1 MTDAPS
7 ALTVARFLQDNPDFF
22 SEHAELFAGLSVP
35 HPNQPRAISL
45 GERQI
50 MTLRDRVKEFE
61 QRLADLSRNANA
73 NQNIAEKLN
82 AWCQSMLSE
91 ANNQHLPGRIIAG
104 LAEHFGIKDVAMR
117 LWGLDIPNKGVG
129 EEVSAEVKS
138 FASSLPNPYCGPN
151 KQFEAAKWLLH
162 APASLSMIPLRHDAH
177 SPAFGLLILGSGD
190 PQRFSFDMS
199 TDFLVTIG
207 HLASAALGRI
217 PHVGQPHN
225 AT

>member
-1 MTDAPS
+1 MTDALS

-22 SEHAELFAGLSVP
+22 SEHAELFAGLTVP

-50 MTLRDRVKEFE
+50 MTLRERVKEFE

-82 AWCQSMLSE
+82 AWSQSMLSE
-91 ANNQHLPGRIIAG
+91 ADAHHLPGRIIAG
-104 LAEHFGIKDVAMR
+104 LAQHFGIKDVSMR
-117 LWGLDIPNKGVG
+117 LWGLEMPAAGVG
-129 EEVSAEVKS
+129 EEVSAEVKA
-138 FASSLPNPYCGPN
+138 FADSLPNPYCGPN
-151 KQFEAAKWLLH
+151 KQFEAATWLLH
-162 APASLSMIPLRHDAH
+162 EPASLSMIPLRHDAET
-177 SPAFGLLILGSGD
+177 PAFGLLILGSGD
-190 PQRFSFDMS
+190 PQRFSFDMG

-207 HLASAALGRI
+207 LLASASLGRI
-217 PHVGQPHN
+217 PHAEQPHN

>member
-1 MTDAPS
+1 MTEALN

-50 MTLRDRVKEFE
+50 MTLRDRIKEFE
-61 QRLADLSRNANA
+61 YRIADLSRNAQS

-91 ANNQHLPGRIIAG
+91 DNPQHLPGRIIAG
-104 LAEHFGIKDVAMR
+104 LGQYFDIRDVSMR
-117 LWGLDIPNKGVG
+117 LWGLDIPVEGVG
-129 EEVSAEVKS
+129 DAVSADVKS
-138 FASSLPNPYCGPN
+138 FAESLPNPYCGPN
-151 KQFEAAKWLLH
+151 KQFEAAQWLLH
-162 APASLSMIPLRHDAH
+162 EPASLSMIPLRRNPE
-177 SPAFGLLILGSGD
+177 SPTFGLLILGSGD
-190 PQRFSFDMS
+190 PQRFSFDMG

-207 HLASAALGRI
+207 LLASAALGRI
-217 PHVGQPHN
+217 AHVDRPLD
-225 AT
+225 AA

>member
-1 MTDAPS
+1 MTDALS

-61 QRLADLSRNANA
+61 QRLADLGRNANT

-82 AWCQSMLSE
+82 AWSQSMLSE
-91 ANNQHLPGRIIAG
+91 ANAQHLPGRIIAG
-104 LAEHFGIKDVAMR
+104 IAEHFVVKDVAMR
-117 LWGLDIPNKGVG
+117 LWGLDIPAEGVG
-129 EEVSAEVKS
+129 AEVSVEVKS
-138 FASSLPNPYCGPN
+138 FADSLPNPYCGAN
-151 KQFEAAKWLLH
+151 KQFEAAQWLLNE
-162 APASLSMIPLRHDAH
+162 PASLSMIPLRHDAE
-177 SPAFGLLILGSGD
+177 SPAFGLLVLGSGD
-190 PQRFSFDMS
+190 PQRFSFDMG

-207 HLASAALGRI
+207 QLASAALSRI
-217 PHVGQPHN
+217 PHVAHPLD
-225 AT
+225 AA

>member
-22 SEHAELFAGLSVP
+22 SEHAELFAGLTVP

-61 QRLADLSRNANA
+61 QRLADLNRNANA

-91 ANNQHLPGRIIAG
+91 ANNLHLPGRIIAG
-104 LAEHFGIKDVAMR
+104 LAEHFGVKDVAMR
-117 LWGLDIPNKGVG
+117 LWGLDIPNEGVG

-162 APASLSMIPLRHDAH
+162 APASLSMIPLRDDAH